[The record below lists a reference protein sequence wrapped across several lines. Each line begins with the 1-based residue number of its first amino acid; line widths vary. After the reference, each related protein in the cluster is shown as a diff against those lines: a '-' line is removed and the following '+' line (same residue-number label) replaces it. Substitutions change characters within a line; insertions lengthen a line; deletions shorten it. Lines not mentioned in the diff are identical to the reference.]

1 MTAVDTTILLCLY
14 PSSWSTY
21 KEVADGLFGFL
32 NQNIGFYNET
42 STWLCRETPSLYN
55 I

>member
-21 KEVADGLFGFL
+21 KEVADGLFGL
-32 NQNIGFYNET
+32 LKQNIGIYNEV
-42 STWLCRETPSLYN
+42 SLARK
-55 I
+55 